1 MTLSADAHPHTD
13 FPSDVRGAVLRPG
26 DDRYDAA
33 RALYQGRAADE
44 GPALIAQCADEDDV
58 AAVLRYASAHG
69 IPVAVRGGGH
79 GSDGY
84 AMPGGALVVDLSA
97 LKAVTVDPE
106 TRVVRAQPGVLLGEL
121 DAAAQQYGLAVPAGT
136 VSSTGVAGLT
146 LGGGIGHLMRRFG
159 ATVDNLLACEMVTV
173 DGRRVRADKTEN
185 PELFWALRGGG
196 GNFGVVTA
204 FEYRAHPVGP
214 DVVAGQLIFP
224 FDQAADVLA
233 GLPALMATAPRELGL
248 LAAIAPAPALPTLP
262 PEAHGK
268 PVLVLVPVYSG
279 DPATAGEVIGPLAA
293 LGRPVADLVATVPWL
308 TANSMLDAV
317 APYGKRMNLRGGY
330 LPALSADAVGTLLR
344 HAATAPSNPGATT
357 VINLWCMGGAISE
370 DVAEDATAFSREGAA
385 WLWEAVSM
393 WDAPEHDPAYEQSAK
408 HITEAMR
415 SHALDTGY
423 TNLTDDLGEAWRR
436 GVHGSEAKYRRL
448 REVKTAWDPRNLL
461 RHNKNI
467 SPENTE
473 NIENAWNTG
482 SYAESA
488 SGPGSGSGA
497 VVSGAG
503 DSSAVDAVDAV
514 AADVV

>member
-1 MTLSADAHPHTD
+1 MTD
-13 FPSDVRGAVLRPG
+13 FPSDPSDFRGDVLRPG
-26 DDRYDAA
+26 DGDRYDTA

-44 GPALIAQCADEDDV
+44 GPALIARCADEDDV
-58 AAVLRYASAHG
+58 ATVLRHASAHG

-97 LKAVTVDPE
+97 MKAVTVDPE

-121 DAAAQQYGLAVPAGT
+121 DAAAQEHGLAVPAGT

-173 DGRRVRADKTEN
+173 DGRKVRADEAEN

-224 FDQAADVLA
+224 FDQAADIL
-233 GLPALMATAPRELGL
+233 GKLPAHMATAPRELGL
-248 LAAIAPAPALPTLP
+248 LAAIAPAPALPMLP

-279 DPATAGEVIGPLAA
+279 ELAAADKVIEQLAA
-293 LGRPVADLVATVPWL
+293 LGRPAADLVAKMPWSQ
-308 TANSMLDAV
+308 ANSMLDAI

-330 LPALSADAVGTLLR
+330 LPALSSDAVETVLH

-393 WDAPEHDPAYEQSAK
+393 WDDAEHDPQYEQSAQA
-408 HITEAMR
+408 ITEAMR
-415 SHALDTGY
+415 PHALAAGY
-423 TNLTDDLGEAWRR
+423 TNLTDDQGEEWRR

-448 REVKTAWDPRNLL
+448 QAVKATWDPDNLL
-461 RHNKNI
+461 RFNKNI
-467 SPENTE
+467 APAT
-473 NIENAWNTG
+473 
-482 SYAESA
+482 
-488 SGPGSGSGA
+488 
-497 VVSGAG
+497 AG
-503 DSSAVDAVDAV
+503 
-514 AADVV
+514 

>member
-1 MTLSADAHPHTD
+1 MTVSADFFAD
-13 FPSDVRGAVLRPG
+13 FPADFRGAVLRPG

-33 RALYQGRAADE
+33 RALYQGRAADD
-44 GPALIAQCADEDDV
+44 GPALIAQCADEEDV
-58 AAVLRYASAHG
+58 AAVLRHASAHD

-97 LKAVTVDPE
+97 MKAIDVDPE

-121 DAAAQQYGLAVPAGT
+121 DAAAQEHGLAVPAGT

-173 DGRRVRADKTEN
+173 DGHKVRADEAEN

-204 FEYRAHPVGP
+204 FEYRAHPLGP

-233 GLPALMATAPRELGL
+233 ELPAHMATAPRELGL
-248 LAAIAPAPALPTLP
+248 LASIAPAPALPMLP

-268 PVLVLVPVYSG
+268 PVLVLVPVFTG
-279 DPATAGEVIGPLAA
+279 DPATADEVTAPLAA
-293 LGRPVADLVATVPWL
+293 LGRPAANLVTKMPWPR
-308 TANSMLDAV
+308 ANSMLDAV
-317 APYGKRMNLRGGY
+317 APYGQRMNLRGGY
-330 LPALSADAVGTLLR
+330 LPELSAEAVDTLLR
-344 HAATAPSNPGATT
+344 HAATAPSAPGAAT

-370 DVAEDATAFSREGAA
+370 DVAEDAMAFSREGAA

-393 WDAPEHDPAYEQSAK
+393 WDAAEHDPRYEQSAK
-408 HITEAMR
+408 RITEAMR
-415 SHALDTGY
+415 PHALASGY
-423 TNLTDDLGEAWRR
+423 SNLTDDQGEEWRR

-448 REVKTAWDPRNLL
+448 QAVKAIWDPDNLL
-461 RHNKNI
+461 RFNKNI
-467 SPENTE
+467 APT
-473 NIENAWNTG
+473 A
-482 SYAESA
+482 
-488 SGPGSGSGA
+488 
-497 VVSGAG
+497 
-503 DSSAVDAVDAV
+503 
-514 AADVV
+514 

>member
-1 MTLSADAHPHTD
+1 MTVSADPFAD
-13 FPSDVRGAVLRPG
+13 FPADFRGAVLRPD

-44 GPALIAQCADEDDV
+44 GPALIAQCADEEDV
-58 AAVLRYASAHG
+58 AAVLRHASAHG

-97 LKAVTVDPE
+97 MKAIDVDPE

-121 DAAAQQYGLAVPAGT
+121 DAAAQEYGLAVPAGT

-173 DGRRVRADKTEN
+173 DGRKVRADEAEN

-204 FEYRAHPVGP
+204 FEYRAHPLGP
-214 DVVAGQLIFP
+214 DVIAGQLIFP

-233 GLPALMATAPRELGL
+233 KLPAHMATAPRELGL
-248 LAAIAPAPALPTLP
+248 LAAIAPAPALPMLP

-268 PVLVLVPVYSG
+268 PVLVLVPVFTG
-279 DPATAGEVIGPLAA
+279 HPATADEVIEPLAE
-293 LGRPVADLVATVPWL
+293 LGRPVANLVAKMPWL
-308 TANSMLDAV
+308 RANSMLDAV

-330 LPALSADAVGTLLR
+330 LPELSTYAVDTLLR
-344 HAATAPSNPGATT
+344 HAATAPSNPGVAT

-393 WDAPEHDPAYEQSAK
+393 WDALEHDPQYEESAK
-408 HITEAMR
+408 RITEAMR
-415 SHALDTGY
+415 PHALAAGY
-423 TNLTDDLGEAWRR
+423 TNLTDDQGKQWRR
-436 GVHGSEAKYRRL
+436 AVHGSEAKYRRL
-448 REVKTAWDPRNLL
+448 QAVKATWDPDNLL
-461 RHNKNI
+461 RFNKNI
-467 SPENTE
+467 APT
-473 NIENAWNTG
+473 A
-482 SYAESA
+482 
-488 SGPGSGSGA
+488 
-497 VVSGAG
+497 
-503 DSSAVDAVDAV
+503 
-514 AADVV
+514 

>member
-1 MTLSADAHPHTD
+1 MTVSADPFAD
-13 FPSDVRGAVLRPG
+13 FPADFRGAVLQPG
-26 DDRYDAA
+26 DDRYDTA
-33 RALYQGRAADE
+33 RALYQGRAADD

-58 AAVLRYASAHG
+58 AAVLRHAFAHG

-97 LKAVTVDPE
+97 MKAIDVDPDAQ
-106 TRVVRAQPGVLLGEL
+106 VVRAQPGVLLGEL
-121 DAAAQQYGLAVPAGT
+121 DAAAQEYGLAVPAGT

-159 ATVDNLLACEMVTV
+159 ATVDNLLACEMITV
-173 DGRRVRADKTEN
+173 DGRKVRADEAEN

-204 FEYRAHPVGP
+204 FEYRAHPLGP

-233 GLPALMATAPRELGL
+233 KLPAHMAAAPRELGL
-248 LAAIAPAPALPTLP
+248 LAAIAPAPALPMLP
-262 PEAHGK
+262 PDAHGK
-268 PVLVLVPVYSG
+268 PVLVLVPVFTG
-279 DPATAGEVIGPLAA
+279 DVATADEVVESLAA
-293 LGRPVADLVATVPWL
+293 LGLPAANLVTKTLWPQ
-308 TANSMLDAV
+308 ANSMLDAV

-330 LPALSADAVGTLLR
+330 LPVLSADVIDTLLR
-344 HAATAPSNPGATT
+344 HAATAPSNLGAAT

-370 DVAEDATAFSREGAA
+370 DVAEDAMAFSREGAA

-393 WDAPEHDPAYEQSAK
+393 WDAPEHDTQYEQSAK

-415 SHALDTGY
+415 PHTLAAGY
-423 TNLTDDLGEAWRR
+423 TNLTDDRGEEWRR

-448 REVKTAWDPRNLL
+448 QAVKATWDPDNLL
-461 RHNKNI
+461 RFNKNI
-467 SPENTE
+467 APT
-473 NIENAWNTG
+473 A
-482 SYAESA
+482 
-488 SGPGSGSGA
+488 
-497 VVSGAG
+497 
-503 DSSAVDAVDAV
+503 
-514 AADVV
+514 

>member
-1 MTLSADAHPHTD
+1 MTVSVDLLADLPAD
-13 FPSDVRGAVLRPG
+13 FRSAVLRPDG
-26 DDRYDAA
+26 DRYDTA

-58 AAVLRYASAHG
+58 ATVLRHASAHG

-97 LKAVTVDPE
+97 MKAIDVDPE

-121 DAAAQQYGLAVPAGT
+121 DAAAQEHGLVVPAGT

-173 DGRRVRADKTEN
+173 DGRRVRADEAEN

-204 FEYRAHPVGP
+204 FEYRAHPLGP

-224 FDQAADVLA
+224 FEQAADVLA
-233 GLPALMATAPRELGL
+233 KLPAHMATAPRELGL
-248 LAAIAPAPALPTLP
+248 LAAIAPAPALPMLP
-262 PEAHGK
+262 PEAHGR
-268 PVLVLVPVYSG
+268 PVLVLLPVFTG
-279 DPATAGEVIGPLAA
+279 DLATADEAIEPLAA
-293 LGRPVADLVATVPWL
+293 LGRPVANLVMKMPWL
-308 TANSMLDAV
+308 HANSILDAV

-330 LPALSADAVGTLLR
+330 LPELSADAVDTLLH
-344 HAATAPSNPGATT
+344 HAATAPSNPGAAT
-357 VINLWCMGGAISE
+357 VINLWSMGGAISE
-370 DVAEDATAFSREGAA
+370 DVAEDATAFSRAGAS

-393 WDAPEHDPAYEQSAK
+393 WDDPDHDPQYEESAK

-415 SHALDTGY
+415 PHALASGY
-423 TNLTDDLGEAWRR
+423 TNLSDDRGEEWRR

-448 REVKTAWDPRNLL
+448 QAVKATWDPDNLL
-461 RHNKNI
+461 RFNKNI
-467 SPENTE
+467 TP
-473 NIENAWNTG
+473 TG
-482 SYAESA
+482 
-488 SGPGSGSGA
+488 
-497 VVSGAG
+497 
-503 DSSAVDAVDAV
+503 
-514 AADVV
+514 